1 MSVTWNVNK
10 GGPLPSVENVKA
22 ANGLIKLQNT
32 TSAVADLTNIK
43 LNKNAVKGL
52 VKLGNN
58 TKQSRKSRKSR
69 KNRKTTRKNRR
80 RSTRRHH

>member
-32 TSAVADLTNIK
+32 TSAVAALTNIK

-58 TKQSRKSRKSR
+58 TKQSRKSRK
-69 KNRKTTRKNRR
+69 NRKTTRKNRR

>member
-32 TSAVADLTNIK
+32 TSAVACLLYTSPSPRD
-43 LNKNAVKGL
+43 
-52 VKLGNN
+52 
-58 TKQSRKSRKSR
+58 
-69 KNRKTTRKNRR
+69 
-80 RSTRRHH
+80 

>member
-32 TSAVADLTNIK
+32 TSAVAALTNIK

-58 TKQSRKSRKSR
+58 TKQSRKSRK
-69 KNRKTTRKNRR
+69 NRKTTRKNRR
-80 RSTRRHH
+80 RSTRRHHW